1 MNKKYIALLLL
12 VIASCYSC
20 KKYLD
25 VKPKSQ
31 IKEEYLFEKER
42 GFIDA
47 LSGIYT
53 LMARK
58 PLYGDNLS
66 MSFLDA
72 LAQRYRGE
80 KKTNPYYNTINY
92 NYNTDDAQDGK
103 LLPVKTT
110 IRSIWLSAYSGIA
123 NANNI
128 LSNMEEK
135 RAVFTGDNY
144 NLIRGEALGLRAFLH
159 FDLLRMFGPMMADQ
173 ATAKSIPYRT
183 LVSREAQPLL
193 PANEVIKLIINDLLE
208 AEKLLSKDPIVSGA
222 ANDYIDF
229 SKDLRKFRMN
239 YLAVQATLA
248 RVYQYNNQ
256 PDEAYAYAKKV
267 IASGKFSFVTSQD
280 ISTEGVCRD
289 RTFRN
294 EQLFALQINNMKAYT
309 DSYFNRNPTNF
320 EGYFLNNDNAVIE
333 ALFEKSSTDY
343 RRQYLWSTFEGK
355 LVSTKYLQLEDNA
368 VGCVWPKNV
377 VPVIKISEI
386 YYIAAE
392 CAPDLNEATELLNE
406 VLSHRGLDPLLGI
419 SSKAALKEA
428 LTKEYQKEFWAE
440 GQLFYYY
447 KRNKF
452 SQIPGSNVP
461 ADSKVYVL
469 PVPEDELIFN
479 N

>member
-1 MNKKYIALLLL
+1 MKKQYIAFLLL
-12 VIASCYSC
+12 ITGCCYSC

-42 GFIDA
+42 GFVDA

-53 LMARK
+53 LMARRS
-58 PLYGDNLS
+58 LYGDNLS

-80 KKTNPYYNTINY
+80 RTTNPFYNTINY
-92 NYNTDDAQDGK
+92 NYASDDAGNGK

-110 IRSIWLSAYSGIA
+110 VRSIWLSAYTGIA

-128 LSNMEEK
+128 LSNMDERK
-135 RAVFTGDNY
+135 SLFTGNNY
-144 NLIRGEALGLRAFLH
+144 NLIKGEALGLRAFLH
-159 FDLLRMFGPMMADQ
+159 FDLLRMFGPMMTDHAAD
-173 ATAKSIPYRT
+173 KSIPYRT
-183 LVSREAQPLL
+183 VLSRDAQPLL
-193 PANEVIKLIINDLLE
+193 PANEVVQLIIKDLLA
-208 AEKLLSKDPIVSGA
+208 AEQLLEEDPMVSGA
-222 ANDYIDF
+222 ANDYNDF
-229 SKDLRKFRMN
+229 SVTGRKFRMN

-256 PDEAYAYAKKV
+256 PAEAYAYAKKV
-267 IASGKFSFVTSQD
+267 IASGKFSFVKSQD
-280 ISTEGVCRD
+280 VSTDGVCRD
-289 RTFRN
+289 RIFRN
-294 EQLFALQINNMKAYT
+294 ELLFSLQINNMKTYT
-309 DSYFNRNPTNF
+309 DTYFNNNPTSF
-320 EGYFLNNDNAVIE
+320 EGFYLNNDNAVIE
-333 ALFEKSSTDY
+333 DLFERSSTDY
-343 RRQYLWSTFEGK
+343 RRQYLWSTTEGK
-355 LVSTKYLQLEDNA
+355 LVSTKYLQLDDNMPA
-368 VGCVWPKNV
+368 CVWPKNV
-377 VPVIKISEI
+377 VPVIRVSEI

-392 CAPDLNEATELLNE
+392 CAPDLSESMDLLNE
-406 VLSHRGLDPLLGI
+406 VLSHRGLDPRNDIG
-419 SSKAALKEA
+419 SKIALQEA

-452 SQIPGSNVP
+452 SKIPGSNVL